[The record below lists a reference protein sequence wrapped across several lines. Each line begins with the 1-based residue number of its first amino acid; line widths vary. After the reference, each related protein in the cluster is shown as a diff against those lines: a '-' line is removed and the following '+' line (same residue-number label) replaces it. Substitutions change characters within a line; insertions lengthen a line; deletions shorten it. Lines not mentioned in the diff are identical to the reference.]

1 MAKIAVALRDTDW
14 GERIYEQLA
23 PHPDVHV
30 VMGMMGGYEGPAAFY
45 CGQLAELLG
54 DYDTAERLLREALA
68 GAQRIGSPPFVAM
81 VRRELAGL
89 HVHRGRHRDLA
100 AAIAL
105 LEQAGAT
112 AEALG
117 MRPLAAKVKAELET
131 LRHPRGRPTILSN
144 RELEVAGLVAD
155 GFTNRAIGERLHLS
169 ERTAENHVKNI
180 MDKLGLDSR
189 TQIAAWQ
196 AVQATKLSI

>member
-1 MAKIAVALRDTDW
+1 
-14 GERIYEQLA
+14 
-23 PHPDVHV
+23 
-30 VMGMMGGYEGPAAFY
+30 
-45 CGQLAELLG
+45 
-54 DYDTAERLLREALA
+54 
-68 GAQRIGSPPFVAM
+68 
-81 VRRELAGL
+81 
-89 HVHRGRHRDLA
+89 
-100 AAIAL
+100 
-105 LEQAGAT
+105 
-112 AEALG
+112 

-155 GFTNRAIGERLHLS
+155 GLTNRAIGERLHLS